1 MSPQQVCL
9 LKSPA
14 TNYDHLLLTKNL
26 NFELASFS
34 EAIDDPG
41 LMYTPTV
48 VEDDSGSEQVSGSEV
63 MGQQHVALI
72 SQDGTQQVSDY
83 LNKFPQ
89 VLY

>member
-1 MSPQQVCL
+1 
-9 LKSPA
+9 
-14 TNYDHLLLTKNL
+14 
-26 NFELASFS
+26 
-34 EAIDDPG
+34 
-41 LMYTPTV
+41 MYTPTV